1 MQLVDDPS
9 YVASNEFNKIIFL
22 NSPYQSSSTGV
33 NDAIEKLT
41 NSDIK
46 DFFINRYLPNGSFI
60 ILVGNLKQKDSIKI
74 LNNYFKDWQLKE
86 SKNFTVNITKTK
98 KKIILIDKPTAAQS
112 ELRIGHFSTGRNSKD
127 FYAKTILNSILG
139 GQFSSRINLNL
150 REDKGF
156 TYGAHSNFNYN
167 AAGGSFVVSTSI
179 KTENTAEAIKEILF
193 ELDNIKDSVTQEE
206 LDFAKS
212 YLIRRYP
219 SLFETYT
226 QMASNISLLPIF
238 NLPVNYFENYIT
250 EINKVTI
257 DEVANAGKHNINF
270 EELITVIVGNK
281 KLVKEQLTKFDS
293 FNIGLEEI

>member
-1 MQLVDDPS
+1 
-9 YVASNEFNKIIFL
+9 
-22 NSPYQSSSTGV
+22 
-33 NDAIEKLT
+33 
-41 NSDIK
+41 
-46 DFFINRYLPNGSFI
+46 
-60 ILVGNLKQKDSIKI
+60 KDSIKI
-74 LNNYFKDWQLKE
+74 LNNYFKDWQVKE
-86 SKNFTVNITKTK
+86 SKNFTVSITKTK

-257 DEVANAGKHNINF
+257 DEVANAAKHNINF

-293 FNIGLEEI
+293 FNTELKEI